1 VSELKELGIYD
12 EAPRAARLTQAVNR
26 ILLFLIAPP
35 VRVVWSLSG
44 VIAIA
49 IVISRPARDAVERTW
64 FSITLVALAVIAEM
78 LIGVLMVRKA
88 GLIRR
93 FVLGRPVFGKVG
105 GSPVRVV
112 RASIRAASE
121 AELEFDAA
129 DRKVMDEVADFMRDA
144 TESTFRDQFHRVER
158 ERDASDEEGGED
170 RWREVWKG
178 VLSTRIGNIAI
189 GEFLDGRSHSFLVLG
204 PKFRAVLALVEP
216 LLMAYWIVVVWLVA
230 GALFGDGTLLPALQA
245 GLVVSVMIS
254 SVVFLNHVIGLGAK
268 FPIETEQLLAR
279 LPQELHARALKLGE
293 KEVTPRGVKL
303 SERYY
308 SIVRDFMGQTL
319 LRQGLVATGNLT
331 PLIALCGVAAAMFAP
346 GSLGSVLRDYGVLL
360 LSLPCILV
368 GLLFGHYLT
377 FLVLENVRQFL
388 APVIGGAAAAGVPLV
403 AEYLAT
409 GAVQADQRTIV
420 TSVISGVLGAVVT
433 GVTNRIKDA
442 VPAK

>member
-26 ILLFLIAPP
+26 LLMFLIAPP
-35 VRVVWSLSG
+35 VRVVWSLTG

-49 IVISRPARDAVERTW
+49 IVISRPAREAVDRTW
-64 FSITLVALAVIAEM
+64 FSIVLVALAVIAEM

-88 GLIRR
+88 DVIRR

-105 GSPVRVV
+105 GSPVRVL
-112 RASIRAASE
+112 RAGIQAASE
-121 AELEFDAA
+121 AELEFDPA

-144 TESTFRDQFHRVER
+144 TESTFRDQFRRVER
-158 ERDASDEEGGED
+158 ERGASHEEGGEG
-170 RWREVWKG
+170 RWREVWEE
-178 VLSTRIGNIAI
+178 VLSTRIDNIPI
-189 GEFLDGRSHSFLVLG
+189 GEALDSRSHSFLLLG
-204 PKFRAVLALVEP
+204 AKFRAVLALVEP
-216 LLMAYWIVVVWLVA
+216 LLMAYWIAVLWLVA
-230 GALFGDGTLLPALQA
+230 RALFGTGTLLPAFQA
-245 GLVVSVMIS
+245 GLLLSVMIS

-268 FPIETEQLLAR
+268 FPIETEQLPW
-279 LPQELHARALKLGE
+279 LPQELHARALELGE

-303 SERYY
+303 SERYF

-331 PLIALCGVAAAMFAP
+331 PLIALCGLAAAIFAP
-346 GSLGSVLRDYGVLL
+346 GSLASVLRDYGVLL

-377 FLVLENVRQFL
+377 FLLLQNVRQLL
-388 APVIGGAAAAGVPLV
+388 APVIGAVAAAGVPLAADFLV
-403 AEYLAT
+403 T
-409 GAVQADQRTIV
+409 GGVKVDSRTIV
-420 TSVISGVLGAVVT
+420 TSVVAGVLGATVT
-433 GVTNRIKDA
+433 TVTNRIKDA